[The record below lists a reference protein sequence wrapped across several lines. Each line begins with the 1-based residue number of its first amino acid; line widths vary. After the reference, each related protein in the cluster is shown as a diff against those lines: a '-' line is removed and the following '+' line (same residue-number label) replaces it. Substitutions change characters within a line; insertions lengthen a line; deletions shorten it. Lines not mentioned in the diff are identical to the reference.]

1 MKTILKAWKK
11 LEGLN
16 KQKSDAIQN
25 EDYETA
31 QMIKNE
37 MNKIQKT
44 IMSSNDRQ
52 NVSIISKG
60 RGTTLS
66 PIEFKNAGARNGNL
80 SKASS
85 INPEEAYGA
94 NPIAAQKSLNPI
106 SLKSF
111 RK

>member
-1 MKTILKAWKK
+1 MKSILKAWKK
-11 LEGLN
+11 LEVLN
-16 KQKSDAIQN
+16 KQKLEAIQN

-44 IMSSNDRQ
+44 IMSTNDRQ
-52 NVSIISKG
+52 NVSILSKG

-66 PIEFKNAGARNGNL
+66 PIEFKNAGGRNGNI
-80 SKASS
+80 SKVSS
-85 INPEEAYGA
+85 INPEEAYGV
-94 NPIAAQKSLNPI
+94 NPAVIQKSLNPL
-106 SLKSF
+106 SLKTM

>member
-11 LEGLN
+11 LEVLN
-16 KQKSDAIQN
+16 KQKADAIQN

-44 IMSSNDRQ
+44 IMSSNDRH
-52 NVSIISKG
+52 NVSTIVKG

-66 PIEFKNAGARNGNL
+66 PIEFKNSGVRNNNL

-85 INPEEAYGA
+85 INAEEVYSA
-94 NPIAAQKSLNPI
+94 NPIAAQKSLNPL
-106 SLKSF
+106 SLKSL
-111 RK
+111 KK